1 MYLHVI
7 VVLSWLVVIQCV
19 WLTGLVDLSSFVNMY
34 KCVHVEFMLAVWW
47 CGFSSILYTHHVDLP
62 NCPRNFKRIAVIQ
75 SIERCKHVDFLVSF
89 CVRMQGKIYALALCR
104 TFRVRLSGV
113 VLGSD
118 CNEVPRI
125 TVVDTLWS
133 GCSLLREWGGDS
145 PPPPAHQIFTSQGK
159 GWCSS
164 FSCSY
169 IRVLWNYDF
178 IKMLPTDNAAGLDEV
193 CRRISPPCF
202 LAECHKRWV
211 VFSLSILCIFNCLF
225 SSVNQRECHCIAQ
238 LCWCDVKNL
247 LTYLTPCG
255 LQQSRPYPVAVAIF
269 NNLQSVC
276 DGVSVWLYSLC

>member
-1 MYLHVI
+1 LF
-7 VVLSWLVVIQCV
+7 
-19 WLTGLVDLSSFVNMY
+19 TFFDLYFVY
-34 KCVHVEFMLAVWW
+34 
-47 CGFSSILYTHHVDLP
+47 
-62 NCPRNFKRIAVIQ
+62 
-75 SIERCKHVDFLVSF
+75 FL
-89 CVRMQGKIYALALCR
+89 QY
-104 TFRVRLSGV
+104 
-113 VLGSD
+113 SD
-118 CNEVPRI
+118 TVGWVFWPVKTVGRI
-125 TVVDTLWS
+125 TYIVLAQTLNHAQPNE
-133 GCSLLREWGGDS
+133 GLGRDS

-159 GWCSS
+159 GLCGS

>member
-145 PPPPAHQIFTSQGK
+145 PPPRLIK
-159 GWCSS
+159 
-164 FSCSY
+164 FSLHRG
-169 IRVLWNYDF
+169 RVDVAPFLAVISVFFEIMTLLKCYPQT
-178 IKMLPTDNAAGLDEV
+178 MLPVWT
-193 CRRISPPCF
+193 R
-202 LAECHKRWV
+202 
-211 VFSLSILCIFNCLF
+211 
-225 SSVNQRECHCIAQ
+225 
-238 LCWCDVKNL
+238 
-247 LTYLTPCG
+247 Y
-255 LQQSRPYPVAVAIF
+255 AVE
-269 NNLQSVC
+269 
-276 DGVSVWLYSLC
+276 